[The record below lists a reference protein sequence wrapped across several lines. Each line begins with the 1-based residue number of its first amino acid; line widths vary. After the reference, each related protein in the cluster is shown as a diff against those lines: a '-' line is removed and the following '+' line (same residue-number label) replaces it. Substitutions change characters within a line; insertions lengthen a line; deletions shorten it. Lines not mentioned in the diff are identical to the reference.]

1 MEKLIIE
8 VRINEYASRNRNAN
22 VPFSPAE
29 ICEEALLCGRVGASI
44 VHYHARDPKTGAPSA
59 EAAVYADTARRI
71 RDNTDLLVMPTLG
84 AWTLPSPEARMS
96 HIVEMAKDPA
106 TKPDFAPIDMGT
118 SNVDVFDTRARRF
131 MSDDTVYMNTTRTLQ
146 YFARTIREAGV
157 RPVAVLWNVSAIRV
171 TTAFVEA
178 GLFDQPLYAEVVLT
192 EGGLFAGNPGTVRG
206 LEGMIDFMPAH
217 PHFEWTVMCVGGNLF
232 PIVGAAIER
241 GGHIA
246 IGLGDYPYAEFG
258 TPRNAELVE
267 RVALMARQ
275 VGREVATPTEARRI
289 LGVM

>member
-29 ICEEALLCGRVGASI
+29 ICEEALQCWRAGASI
-44 VHYHARDPKTGAPSA
+44 VHYHARDAHSGAPSA
-59 EAAVYADTARRI
+59 QAEVYADTARRI
-71 RDNTDLLVMPTLG
+71 RDKSDLLVMPTLG

-96 HIVEMAKDPA
+96 HIVEMASDPA

-131 MSDDTVYMNTTRTLQ
+131 MSDDTVYMNTTKTLQ
-146 YFARTIREAGV
+146 FFARTIREAGV

-178 GLFDQPLYAEVVLT
+178 ALFDQPLYAEVVLT